1 MAAAAIFGI
10 FGASGCGR
18 GVIPIAREQLAN
30 QASAELVFID
40 DAKAGH
46 RINGHNVFDLDSFA
60 QLGCETLSVA
70 IAIANPATRRRIA
83 ERCAAAGLSFF
94 QVLAKQAVIMDDVE
108 MGEGAVIS
116 PFVTLTSNIR
126 IGCHFHANLYS
137 YVEHD
142 CNIGDF
148 VTFAPGVQCNGNVCI
163 EDDVYVG
170 AGAILRQ
177 GKPGSPLT
185 IGRGAI
191 IGMGAV
197 VTRDVPAGV
206 TVIGNPARI
215 FERLSSS

>member
-1 MAAAAIFGI
+1 MAVASNFAI

-30 QASAELVFID
+30 HANAKLFFID
-40 DAKAGH
+40 DAKSGH
-46 RINGHNVFDLDSFA
+46 RINGHDVFDLDSLA
-60 QLGCETLSVA
+60 QLDGESLSVA
-70 IAIANPATRRRIA
+70 IAIADPATRRRIA
-83 ERCAAAGLSFF
+83 ERCAAAGISFF

-108 MGEGAVIS
+108 IGEGAIIS

-126 IGCHFHANLYS
+126 IGIHFHANLYS

-163 EDDVYVG
+163 EDGVYVG

-177 GKPGSPLT
+177 GKPGSPLM
-185 IGRGAI
+185 IGQGAV

-197 VTRDVPAGV
+197 VTKDVPAGT
-206 TVIGNPARI
+206 TVIGNPART
-215 FERLSSS
+215 FERRNST

>member
-1 MAAAAIFGI
+1 MALASNFGI

-18 GVIPIAREQLAN
+18 GVIPIAREQLVTHAN
-30 QASAELVFID
+30 AKLFFID
-40 DAKAGH
+40 DEKSGH
-46 RINGHNVFDLDSFA
+46 RINGHDVFDLDSVV
-60 QLGCETLSVA
+60 QQYGVSLSVA
-70 IAIANPATRRRIA
+70 IAIADPGTRRRIA
-83 ERCAAAGLSFF
+83 KRCTAAGVSFF
-94 QVLAKQAVIMDDVE
+94 QVLSKQTVMMDNVE
-108 MGEGAVIS
+108 IGEGAIIS
-116 PFVTLTSNIR
+116 PFVTFTSNIR
-126 IGCHFHANLYS
+126 IGSHFHANLYS

-177 GKPGSPLT
+177 GKPGTPLM
-185 IGRGAI
+185 IGKGTV

-197 VTRDVPAGV
+197 VTKDVPAGT

-215 FERLSSS
+215 FERRSST